1 MEYKREFFPR
11 VKKTIMPRPVEREE
25 TDVLGQRG
33 IAWAAD
39 ATIHGPNWY
48 HDKEQGLIEIY
59 DAGPALMFRDILPKK
74 DKYAREGLYL
84 QLTLAYRTTE
94 NACANIRT
102 FSGNHITLP
111 NSVQGALFVDPWTQH
126 WVTDD
131 MTINVNS
138 IYLGEKL
145 WIQRVEWEWVSR
157 EIVYDDEVGKSDL
170 YLTRAK
176 KDIEGIYRTK
186 EITTNVV
193 KGYLIDRVRH
203 DDHFARRCLALLNS
217 DKLLERDMISLFK
230 DLGIEPS

>member
-1 MEYKREFFPR
+1 MEYKREFFSR
-11 VKKTIMPRPVEREE
+11 VKKTIMPRPVERPE

-39 ATIHGPNWY
+39 ATIFGPNWY
-48 HDKEQGLIEIY
+48 LDKEQRLIEIY
-59 DAGPALMFRDILPKK
+59 DAGPGLMFRDILPKK

-84 QLTLAYRTTE
+84 QLALAYRTTE
-94 NACANIRT
+94 NAFANIRT
-102 FSGNHITLP
+102 FSGNHVTLP
-111 NSVQGALFVDPWTQH
+111 NSVQGAMFVDPCTCQ

-138 IYLGEKL
+138 IYMGEKL

-157 EIVYDDEVGKSDL
+157 EAVYDDEVEKSDL

-176 KDIEGIYRTK
+176 NDVEGIYRTK
-186 EITTNVV
+186 EITKDLV
-193 KGYLIDRVRH
+193 KEYIIDRIRR

-217 DKLLERDMISLFK
+217 DKLLDRDLISLFK
-230 DLGIEPS
+230 DLGIEPA